1 MFWFRQGLCF
11 LPAFLVSWSSAT
23 FIISF
28 VFAVY
33 RRDIDV
39 IFPYISDTGATPP
52 ESCLFGLMT
61 IISAFA
67 GTATVYTRYKLVEK
81 QIEENNLV
89 KPGLNEASL
98 WLGIISCFGM
108 CVVATF
114 QETAVRWAHDLG
126 ALLFFSTGII
136 YIILQSVMSFKV
148 YPYNTSKSV
157 LLVRTGLTL
166 FAVIAFFPTVICAF
180 YPNSTSKMHWHRG
193 DKTNSD
199 GGDVTNIGDAPEKA
213 TDVAKTCQQEGKS
226 KSLESA
232 KFSPLWPS
240 APPNIY
246 VYVFSRH
253 FCKKRLT
260 SDNDTMSLHHVS
272 Q

>member
-193 DKTNSD
+193 DKSYSSHLASS
-199 GGDVTNIGDAPEKA
+199 ISEWI
-213 TDVAKTCQQEGKS
+213 VA
-226 KSLESA
+226 
-232 KFSPLWPS
+232 FSF
-240 APPNIY
+240 
-246 VYVFSRH
+246 VFY
-253 FCKKRLT
+253 FYTYIDDFKLF
-260 SDNDTMSLHHVS
+260 TMRVRTECEW
-272 Q
+272 